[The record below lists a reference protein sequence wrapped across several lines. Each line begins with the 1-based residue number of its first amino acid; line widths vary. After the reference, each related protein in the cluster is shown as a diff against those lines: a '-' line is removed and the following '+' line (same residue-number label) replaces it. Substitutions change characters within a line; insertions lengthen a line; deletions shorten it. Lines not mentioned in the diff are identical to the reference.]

1 VEDIIESC
9 IMKQFTD
16 LTYEAKQA
24 QKWANQTT
32 EEIIK
37 RVQDEMSQNFK
48 FMCTLIVL
56 TKGDSGFHMS
66 ASCFWEGKSDG
77 NFNRKFDFEE
87 FYVIVNFF
95 GISRN

>member
-1 VEDIIESC
+1 MAEKASTGEGTYEVPAATGEISENFNEHKHRVEDIIENC

-37 RVQDEMSQNFK
+37 RVQDEMS
-48 FMCTLIVL
+48 
-56 TKGDSGFHMS
+56 
-66 ASCFWEGKSDG
+66 
-77 NFNRKFDFEE
+77 
-87 FYVIVNFF
+87 
-95 GISRN
+95 